1 MSQPDFA
8 ALRAERDAAVQR
20 QMQVMADEWGVPLQ
34 GLLTSHDT
42 RRCYCAC
49 TTGGPCEHDWDGE
62 PYEADG
68 LWTRTCSKC
77 GTTSFSHSMHTA
89 P

>member
-8 ALRAERDAAVQR
+8 ALRAQRNAEVQAA
-20 QMQVMADEWGVPLQ
+20 MQKMADEWGVPLQ
-34 GLLTSHDT
+34 SLFSSHNQHA
-42 RRCYCAC
+42 CYCAC
-49 TTGGPCEHDWDGE
+49 ATGGPCEHDWDGK

-77 GTTSFSHSMHTA
+77 GTTSFSHSMRTA